1 MEVWC
6 LLIDHEKKA
15 AFGNAFSVI
24 VGLDACIQDLKK
36 KVKEE
41 RPVVLGNVHAA
52 MLTVWRCMDSEID
65 FADMDPDTVNDR
77 LNEVFSPDEQKVKK
91 LKPKQE
97 LRQLT
102 EKTLLIEVD
111 KPSHPHVAM
120 GSWNFAKAGWK
131 LETDGERGKFLA
143 YWQNKEFPEHERI
156 LPLAFDE
163 ENRLENHLVQSQ
175 GRILVVEH
183 YRHLR
188 NRIISIENLGLD
200 QGVLLTGQRG
210 VGKTTW
216 LWFMLIYLLTLKKN
230 VALHTKGRT
239 YLFYHDRVY
248 IASSGPDVTWP
259 PSTAVRDRIWC
270 LIDSDERVGPPPS
283 YLTSKDEG
291 RIFPVH
297 AAPPNPARYYKWFKQ
312 RGGVVIG
319 MPLWNEEEI
328 IEGFQLH
335 QSYEKLLGLLKQ
347 EPSHTAIEKIQ
358 KLMVDKA
365 MDEKSA
371 IRELIKETIKKY
383 GSVPR
388 DVYSAIINEEHHKRM
403 LTDAINAL
411 SYEVLLKTLEEIK
424 SLSENQSPSTSEL
437 LVIHVEW
444 SSGRD
449 PDTFIPGF
457 RSEHISRMM
466 IEKLG
471 HLTHVQAKRLFRE
484 FRWHL
489 ESSTLAG
496 WIFEGL
502 AHGVLQGSESD
513 TSLAGP
519 LRMMKLRS
527 EPSDRKHMHFSTL
540 RSRATGEPLHNFI
553 QRRVYTQVD
562 VDKKGFL
569 WPLKN
574 GFSTPFEQR
583 FFVPRPINN
592 PLFDSFFVDLQPN
605 RREGTLTP
613 IVWIFQASIS
623 HSHDGSKAGYPLVRS
638 IKRAAAARARKVAQA
653 IRSVSETE
661 DADEGRLRKRRR
673 VVGQAAGRQVGC
685 KVMEVEV
692 RYVLVSPVP
701 EGPSTHSTYSWNME
715 KEKWVERE
723 VFCQLINVS
732 VSTLW

>member
-1 MEVWC
+1 MKVWC

-15 AFGNAFSVI
+15 AFGIAFSVI
-24 VGLDACIQDLKK
+24 VGLDACIEDLTE
-36 KVKEE
+36 KVKEK
-41 RPVVLGNVHAA
+41 RPDVLEHVNAA

-65 FADMDPDTVNDR
+65 FADIDPDKFNDR
-77 LNEVFSPDEQKVKK
+77 LNEVFSPDEQKVMK

-102 EKTLLIEVD
+102 DKTLLIEVD
-111 KPSHPHVAM
+111 KSSHQHVAM

-131 LETDGERGKFLA
+131 LETEEEWGKFLT

-163 ENRLENHLVQSQ
+163 ENRLKNHLVQSQ

-183 YRHLR
+183 YRRLR

-200 QGVLLTGQRG
+200 QSVLLTGQPG

-230 VALHTKGRT
+230 VALHTGGDT
-239 YLFYHDRVY
+239 HLFYHDHVY
-248 IASSGPDVTWP
+248 IASSGTKVTWP

-270 LIDSDERVGPPPS
+270 LIDSDEHVGPPPI
-283 YLTSKDEG
+283 YLTWKDEE

-297 AAPPNPARYYKWFKQ
+297 AASPNPARYYEWFKQ
-312 RGGVVIG
+312 RGGVIIG

-335 QSYEKLLGLLKQ
+335 QSYEKLLDLLKQ
-347 EPSHTAIEKIQ
+347 EPSDTAVEKIQ

-371 IRELIKETIKKY
+371 IRELIKETIKQY

-388 DVYSAIINEEHHKRM
+388 DVYSAIINENHHKTM
-403 LTDAINAL
+403 LTNEINAL
-411 SYEVLLKTLEEIK
+411 SYEVLSKTLEVIRSPSQNE
-424 SLSENQSPSTSEL
+424 SPSTSVSHRL
-437 LVIHVEW
+437 LVSRVEW

-449 PDTFIPGF
+449 SDTFIPCS

-471 HLTHVQAKRLFRE
+471 HLTHAQAKRLYRE
-484 FRWHL
+484 FRWHS

-527 EPSDRKHMHFSTL
+527 ESIDRKHMHFSTL
-540 RSRATGEPLHNFI
+540 GSRAKKEPLHNFI
-553 QRRVYTQVD
+553 QRRVYTVVD

-569 WPLKN
+569 WPLEN
-574 GFSTPFEQR
+574 GLSTPFEQR

-638 IKRAAAARARKVAQA
+638 IKTAAAARAREVAEA
-653 IRSVSETE
+653 IRNVSETE
-661 DADEGRLRKRRR
+661 DADTGRLRKRRR
-673 VVGQAAGRQVGC
+673 VVRQAAGRQVGC
-685 KVMEVEV
+685 EVMEAEV

-701 EGPSTHSTYSWNME
+701 EVPSTHSTYSWNME
-715 KEKWVERE
+715 KGEWVEGE

-732 VSTLW
+732 EM